1 MATAPLYVFA
11 DGGCVGNGG
20 RAPRAAFAAV
30 LAGGPLVGELTLSG
44 PVGNAAYEWGTDGRL
59 APSGGMVAPSN
70 NRAELLAIIV
80 GLGAAL
86 ALAGDSRVEVVS
98 DSLIAVRTLDEWL
111 PARRRLGTE
120 SALAN
125 FDLVAAAE
133 RLLVR
138 ARARGPV
145 VLTHVAGHAPAP
157 APGAPARARLLHA
170 GNDAADRAASAAIA
184 TRMPAASAVASSP
197 ADAKLAAR
205 VCELAPLDIAMQCV

>member
-1 MATAPLYVFA
+1 MATATLYVFA

-30 LAGGPLVGELTLSG
+30 LAGGPLAGELALSG
-44 PVGNAAYEWGTDGRL
+44 PVANSAYEWAAGDRL
-59 APSGGMVAPSN
+59 MPAGGATAPSN

-86 ALAGDSRVEVVS
+86 AIAGDARVEVVS

-120 SALAN
+120 TALAN

-133 RLLVR
+133 RLLER

-157 APGAPARARLLHA
+157 ALGAPARARLLHA

-184 TRMPAASAVASSP
+184 TRMAAAAAVTSNP
-197 ADAKLAAR
+197 ADTKLAAR
-205 VCELAPLDIAMQCV
+205 VCELAPLDIAM